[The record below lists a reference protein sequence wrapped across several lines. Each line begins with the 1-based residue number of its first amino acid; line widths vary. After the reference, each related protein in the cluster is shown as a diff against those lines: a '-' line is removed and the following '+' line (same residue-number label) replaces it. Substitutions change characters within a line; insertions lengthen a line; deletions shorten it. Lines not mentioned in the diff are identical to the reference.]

1 MSGRRG
7 THSRKRGSAGAM
19 ASSRSK
25 AETLDHALPHAL
37 QDKACEVL
45 SKADER
51 EAKLATAE
59 SCTGGLL
66 AALLTDV
73 RGLGHV
79 FDRGFV
85 TYSEE
90 AKCDLLG
97 IARDMVDDCG
107 AVSEPVARAMARG
120 AIERSDADIA
130 LSITGFAGP
139 GGEDDEEGLVHFACA
154 TRDGECAHR
163 EEHFGAIG
171 RAGVRIAALEV
182 ALAMVDEALD
192 S

>member
-1 MSGRRG
+1 M
-7 THSRKRGSAGAM
+7 T
-19 ASSRSK
+19 SSQKK
-25 AETLDHALPHAL
+25 AETLDHALPDAL
-37 QDKACEVL
+37 QKKAREVL
-45 SKADER
+45 ERADDR
-51 EAKLATAE
+51 EISLATAE

-73 RGLGHV
+73 KGLGHV

-97 IARDMVDDCG
+97 IERELVDDCG

-120 AIERSDADIA
+120 AIARSKAGVA

-139 GGEDDEEGLVHFACA
+139 GGDNAEEGLVHFACA

-163 EEHFGAIG
+163 EEHFGPIG

-182 ALAMVDEALD
+182 ALTMVDEALD